1 MDRVKIN
8 MMTLMGYTRFIVG
21 PFVKVLIG
29 GGGAWVGDSILVI
42 NISVIIPVRKI
53 VHPHAVSGLRSEN

>member
-21 PFVKVLIG
+21 LFVKVLM
-29 GGGAWVGDSILVI
+29 GGAWVGDSILVI

-53 VHPHAVSGLRSEN
+53 VHPHAVSGLCSEN